1 MANNYQERKQAR
13 IDRYRELANKNQ
25 EVAHARIE
33 KAEKMAECI
42 PFGQPIIVGHH
53 SEKRDRAF
61 RNKIANNFDKGFEA
75 LDKAKYYEHK
85 AQAAENNT
93 AISSDDPE
101 AIKLLK
107 EKLEK
112 LVNNQEFMKT
122 VNKIVNS
129 KKKTN
134 EEKIQEIIELGV
146 SEQTAKK
153 ALEPDFCGRIGFPAY
168 ALQNNNANIKRVKE
182 RITELEKKAT
192 QTTTEEEINGI
203 KIVDNVE
210 DNRVQIFFPNIPSE
224 ETRNTLKHSGFRWSR
239 YNGCWQSYRGDRYL
253 RYAKTIASEA
263 IL

>member
-1 MANNYQERKQAR
+1 
-13 IDRYRELANKNQ
+13 
-25 EVAHARIE
+25 
-33 KAEKMAECI
+33 MAECI

-112 LVNNQEFMKT
+112 LINNQEFMKT

-129 KKKTN
+129 KRKPTKK
-134 EEKIQEIIELGV
+134 KY
-146 SEQTAKK
+146 KK
-153 ALEPDFCGRIGFPAY
+153 LSSLEYLNKQQKSIRARLLRSYWFSGLCF
-168 ALQNNNANIKRVKE
+168 
-182 RITELEKKAT
+182 TE
-192 QTTTEEEINGI
+192 
-203 KIVDNVE
+203 
-210 DNRVQIFFPNIPSE
+210 
-224 ETRNTLKHSGFRWSR
+224 
-239 YNGCWQSYRGDRYL
+239 
-253 RYAKTIASEA
+253 
-263 IL
+263 